1 MKLSRTFAVAL
12 AALALGAVPAVAV
25 AGGHGKSGAP
35 GQNKTTTNAT
45 PNTPSTTSSQTKA
58 FGKYC
63 QNESKTQV
71 AGQKGTAFS
80 QCVVALAHANNNP
93 KTTARAACAA
103 MSRKHVKGQGKGTAY
118 SRCITAVAKLRS

>member
-1 MKLSRTFAVAL
+1 MKFTRTFTVAL
-12 AALALGAVPAVAV
+12 AALVLGAVPAVAV

-35 GQNKTTTNAT
+35 GQTKTTTNAT

-71 AGQKGTAFS
+71 AGQ
-80 QCVVALAHANNNP
+80 N
-93 KTTARAACAA
+93 
-103 MSRKHVKGQGKGTAY
+103 HVKGQGKGTAY
-118 SRCITAVAKLRS
+118 SRWITAVAKLRS